1 MVDQSIS
8 TSSDELNGI
17 MLVFTVATVLMIP
30 PTVIAGLFGMNV
42 NVPLTEWW
50 NFNEDDWIDEE
61 PTWLEKQFLPVLPF
75 IIVISLGVLL
85 SGILFCFMRK
95 YNYV

>member
-1 MVDQSIS
+1 
-8 TSSDELNGI
+8 

-42 NVPLTEWW
+42 TVPLTDAWAYK
-50 NFNEDDWIDEE
+50 EDDFIDRE
-61 PTWLEKQFLPVLPF
+61 PTWLEKQFMPMFPF
-75 IIVISLGVLL
+75 MLVISLGVLL
-85 SGILFCFMRK
+85 SAILYCGMKK

>member
-8 TSSDELNGI
+8 TSSDELNQI

-42 NVPLTEWW
+42 TVPLTDWW
-50 NFNEDDWIDEE
+50 IYNEDDFIDRD
-61 PTWLEKQFLPVLPF
+61 PSWLEKQFLPILPF
-75 IIVISLGVLL
+75 IIVISLGLLL
-85 SGILFCFMRK
+85 SAILFGCMRK

>member
-8 TSSDELNGI
+8 TSSDELNQI

-42 NVPLTEWW
+42 TVPLTDWW
-50 NFNEDDWIDEE
+50 IYNEDDFIDKD
-61 PTWLEKQFLPVLPF
+61 PSWLEKQFLPMFPF

-85 SGILFCFMRK
+85 SAILFCCMRK

>member
-1 MVDQSIS
+1 
-8 TSSDELNGI
+8 

-50 NFNEDDWIDEE
+50 NFNEDDWIDE
-61 PTWLEKQFLPVLPF
+61 
-75 IIVISLGVLL
+75 
-85 SGILFCFMRK
+85 
-95 YNYV
+95 

>member
-8 TSSDELNGI
+8 TSSDELNAI

-42 NVPLTEWW
+42 TVPLQEWW
-50 NFNEDDWIDEE
+50 IFKEDDFID
-61 PTWLEKQFLPVLPF
+61 
-75 IIVISLGVLL
+75 
-85 SGILFCFMRK
+85 
-95 YNYV
+95 

>member
-1 MVDQSIS
+1 
-8 TSSDELNGI
+8 

-42 NVPLTEWW
+42 TVPLTDAWAY
-50 NFNEDDWIDEE
+50 NEDDFIDRE
-61 PTWLEKQFLPVLPF
+61 PTWLEKQFMPMFPF

-85 SGILFCFMRK
+85 SAILYCGMKK

>member
-8 TSSDELNGI
+8 TSSDELNQI

-42 NVPLTEWW
+42 TVPLQEWW
-50 NFNEDDWIDEE
+50 IYNEDDFIDEE
-61 PTWLEKQFLPVLPF
+61 STWL
-75 IIVISLGVLL
+75 
-85 SGILFCFMRK
+85 
-95 YNYV
+95 

>member
-1 MVDQSIS
+1 
-8 TSSDELNGI
+8 

-42 NVPLTEWW
+42 TVPLSDWW
-50 NFNEDDWIDEE
+50 IYNEDDFIDRD
-61 PTWLEKQFLPVLPF
+61 PTWLEKQFLPMLPF

-85 SGILFCFMRK
+85 SALLFACMRK